1 MQKTRST
8 HKRLRS
14 YAKYIS
20 IEANTQKIL
29 MDLTPT
35 EPNRIKP
42 HLEQLPT
49 VDSSPSVTID
59 SQVPKSILLKITA
72 PVPQSPPADVPA
84 EVLTEAPVKVPADLP
99 ESKRAKSKPPKS
111 EVPKSD
117 VAKTKP
123 VKDDSGEGE
132 TTNKKP
138 ANDEATKSDGKN
150 RNWKFLLTTTVI
162 LAILTLA
169 VGASRLIFKQKTEIF
184 KHPSKIP
191 NLTGEQIDK
200 AIESGVRLDEKVT
213 LAYLRSKLSVTQ
225 FQSQDRKYTVFR
237 MIAPETCG
245 KLGCL
250 YIVKPD
256 EEGMP
261 ISLQLED
268 IGVGKEMFKA
278 SPKFHCFNV
287 IQRQDGEDRHFEICE
302 QGY

>member
-1 MQKTRST
+1 
-8 HKRLRS
+8 
-14 YAKYIS
+14 
-20 IEANTQKIL
+20 

-35 EPNRIKP
+35 EPNRTKP
-42 HLEQLPT
+42 HSEQLPA
-49 VDSSPSVTID
+49 VDSSPSVTIAVAAARAPEVSSGKKRD
-59 SQVPKSILLKITA
+59 KTDGKPFDNQVPKSILLKITA
-72 PVPQSPPADVPA
+72 PAPQSPPA
-84 EVLTEAPVKVPADLP
+84 EVPADLL
-99 ESKRAKSKPPKS
+99 ESKPAKSKPPKS
-111 EVPKSD
+111 EVPKGE

-123 VKDDSGEGE
+123 VEDESVEGE
-132 TTNKKP
+132 TTTKKP
-138 ANDEATKSDGKN
+138 AKDEAPKSDIKN
-150 RNWKFLLTTTVI
+150 RNWKFLLTTTAI

-169 VGASRLIFKQKTEIF
+169 VGASRLIFQQKTEIF

-191 NLTGEQIDK
+191 NLTNEQIDK
-200 AIESGVRLDEKVT
+200 VIESGVRLDEKVT
-213 LAYLRSKLSVTQ
+213 LAYIHSKLSVTQ
-225 FQSQDRKYTVFR
+225 FQSQERKYTVFR
-237 MIAPETCG
+237 IIAPETCG

>member
-1 MQKTRST
+1 
-8 HKRLRS
+8 
-14 YAKYIS
+14 
-20 IEANTQKIL
+20 

-35 EPNRIKP
+35 EPNRNEP
-42 HLEQLPT
+42 HPEQLPT
-49 VDSSPSVTID
+49 VDLIPSVTSD
-59 SQVPKSILLKITA
+59 TQVPKSILLKITA
-72 PVPQSPPADVPA
+72 PAPQSPSAKASVDVSAKAPVELVTDA
-84 EVLTEAPVKVPADLP
+84 LVEVPVDVSTEAPVKIPAELP
-99 ESKRAKSKPPKS
+99 ESKPAKSKPPKS

-123 VKDDSGEGE
+123 VKDESGEGE
-132 TTNKKP
+132 ATTKKP
-138 ANDEATKSDGKN
+138 AKDEATKSDGKN
-150 RNWKFLLTTTVI
+150 KNWNFLLTTTAI

-169 VGASRLIFKQKTEIF
+169 VGASRLIFQQKTEIF

-191 NLTGEQIDK
+191 NLTNEKIDK
-200 AIESGVRLDEKVT
+200 VIESGVRLDEKVT
-213 LAYLRSKLSVTQ
+213 LAYIRSKLSVTQ
-225 FQSQDRKYTVFR
+225 FQSQERKYTVFR
-237 MIAPETCG
+237 IIAPETCG

-256 EEGMP
+256 DEGMP

-278 SPKFHCFNV
+278 SPKFHCFKV